1 MKTQFQV
8 HLLAVALFLAPVSS
22 SYGQQS
28 ANTNTNRQEKVTD
41 AGTSKKTGEY
51 FEFNGGYL
59 NDFLDEIAA
68 YYGIDLRKTA
78 TIPQHMIYGVR
89 VPKMRF
95 KKRENEN
102 FTAALTLY
110 NQISEEG
117 ADKLGKWIITRQTYY
132 EDGRT
137 KQDPMPSAIVLIERS
152 PGSTNSSPVSVRA
165 FALKGITSDELEK
178 LKQVVQTE
186 QDRAREIF
194 ARSGGENLSP
204 EAMSGYLNYHEGTG
218 ILVALGS
225 KGYVELAGAV
235 IEAYKAQP
243 KDISLITPSSKP

>member
-1 MKTQFQV
+1 MV
-8 HLLAVALFLAPVSS
+8 LVGRVSS
-22 SYGQQS
+22 DGQQP
-28 ANTNTNRQEKVTD
+28 ANSNQNKQDKVTD
-41 AGTSKKTGEY
+41 ASPSKKTGEY
-51 FEFNGGYL
+51 FEFNGGSL

-68 YYGIDLRKTA
+68 YYGVDLRKIG
-78 TIPQHMIYGVR
+78 TIPQHMIYAVR

-110 NQISEEG
+110 NQISQEG
-117 ADKLGKWIITRQTYY
+117 ADKLGKWIITRQSYY

-137 KQDPMPSAIVLIERS
+137 KQEPMPSAIVLIERNPSS
-152 PGSTNSSPVSVRA
+152 PNSSPVSVKA
-165 FALKGITSDELEK
+165 FALKGISNDELEK

-194 ARSGGENLSP
+194 ARSGESFSP

-225 KGYVELAGAV
+225 KGYVDLAGAV
-235 IEAYKAQP
+235 IEAYKFRNV
-243 KDISLITPSSKP
+243 DIAVPSSRP